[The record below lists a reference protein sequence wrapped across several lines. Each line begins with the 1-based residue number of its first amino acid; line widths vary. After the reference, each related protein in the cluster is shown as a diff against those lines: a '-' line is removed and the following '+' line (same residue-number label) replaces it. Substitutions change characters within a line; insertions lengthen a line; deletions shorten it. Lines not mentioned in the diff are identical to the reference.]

1 MSLFISGFWQVVASG
16 GVAGEETLSEG
27 HMDQP
32 EKYVLLFERG
42 SSLPHVRPA
51 LERWRPSRGLRLKS
65 SVWKGGGRGLVP
77 APHVWGWGL
86 CSCDRPRSHP
96 GA

>member
-32 EKYVLLFERG
+32 EKYVLLFREV
-42 SSLPHVRPA
+42 LLCLMCVQ
-51 LERWRPSRGLRLKS
+51 L
-65 SVWKGGGRGLVP
+65 WKDGGQAEG
-77 APHVWGWGL
+77 
-86 CSCDRPRSHP
+86 
-96 GA
+96 